1 MQINSRILS
10 LNGNARI
17 GTMDGQTIVD
27 QADGHSVIENV
38 SCGCVVLG
46 FSHDVQIKKV
56 DAGAAVIPLHRVDY
70 YRTGLPFSD

>member
-10 LNGNARI
+10 LKGNART

-27 QADGHSVIENV
+27 QADDHSVIENI
-38 SCGCVVLG
+38 SRGCVVLG

-56 DAGAAVIPLHRVDY
+56 DAGAAVIPLHKVDY